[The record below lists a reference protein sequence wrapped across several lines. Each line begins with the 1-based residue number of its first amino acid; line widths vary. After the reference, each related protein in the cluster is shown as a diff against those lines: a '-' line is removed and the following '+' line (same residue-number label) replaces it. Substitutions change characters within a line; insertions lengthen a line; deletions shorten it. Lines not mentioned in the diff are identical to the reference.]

1 MTTITSKQQ
10 FSKVV
15 NQINELNNDLLEPD
29 PMAWGNITREEAD
42 DIFNDV
48 AVSSNGTMHEEWG
61 TKSFN
66 LLHWIEHYWYDHY

>member
-48 AVSSNGTMHEEWG
+48 AVSSNGTSHEEWG

-66 LLHWIEHYWYDHY
+66 LLHWIRDWDDWF